1 MIGLSQQVLLLISSL
16 AHLKQAECLIP
27 SPFQNNGG
35 IDKGFNILEKAS
47 KVVPQVSVVKT
58 AKESWKFIWKRMMT
72 ELAPQDKTG
81 SYTRP
86 SYDFN
91 GVLGKNEFPDVGGG
105 RYHVYVGNP
114 CPWCHRVRLAVAL
127 RRFTSDQIG
136 MTTLVD
142 DPVKASRGGWVFDS
156 TNDKDP
162 LGCSDLVSKYS
173 ATALFTKYAQR
184 FLHHFFLILTER
196 VV

>member
-1 MIGLSQQVLLLISSL
+1 
-16 AHLKQAECLIP
+16 
-27 SPFQNNGG
+27 
-35 IDKGFNILEKAS
+35 
-47 KVVPQVSVVKT
+47 
-58 AKESWKFIWKRMMT
+58 MMT
-72 ELAPQDKTG
+72 ELAPQDKAG

-86 SYDFN
+86 SYDSN

-142 DPVKASRGGWVFDS
+142 DPIKASRGGWVFDS

-162 LGCSDLVSKYS
+162 LGCSDLVSMIQQQQLLYKNSSGSQIMFSICNRENCMKYYRQ
-173 ATALFTKYAQR
+173 TMREGVQLRY
-184 FLHHFFLILTER
+184 LWI
-196 VV
+196 